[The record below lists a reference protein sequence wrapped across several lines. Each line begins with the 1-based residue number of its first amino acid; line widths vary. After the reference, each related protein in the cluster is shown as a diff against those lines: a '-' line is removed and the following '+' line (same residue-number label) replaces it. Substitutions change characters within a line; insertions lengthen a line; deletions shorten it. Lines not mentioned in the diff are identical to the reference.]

1 MSDVFETIQSYLDGS
16 MTAEEKKQF
25 EEQLKNDPGLAE
37 TFRVYLGIES
47 SMQAAPANDK
57 NEEGLRLSLEK
68 LNKEHFGEKPVGTK
82 PSTTRSSTKPAVT
95 RRMFG
100 TWQAAAAI
108 LVIVIGAAVW
118 LLLTQRGAEPD
129 IYRKYAQ
136 HTPLDTSPRSGGN
149 DTLAS
154 DAANAFNAKQYA
166 VAASLLETSHARD
179 AADTEVHLA
188 LGICYLELDRLPE
201 ARQIFSNIAQGA
213 STLIYKARWYTALS
227 WLKQKQYGNC
237 RTVLESIPP
246 GTDVYDRAEDLL
258 NELAD

>member
-16 MTAEEKKQF
+16 MTAGEKKQF

-37 TFRVYLGIES
+37 TFRTYIGIES

-57 NEEGLRLSLEK
+57 NEEGLKLSLEK
-68 LNKEHFGEKPVGTK
+68 LNKEHFGEKPAGTK
-82 PSTTRSSTKPAVT
+82 PSTKPAVT
-95 RRMFG
+95 RRIFG

-118 LLLTQRGAEPD
+118 LLLNQRGAETD

-166 VAASLLETSHARD
+166 VAASLLETYHARD
-179 AADTEVHLA
+179 SSDTEMYLA
-188 LGICYLELDRLPE
+188 LGIAYLELDKLPE
-201 ARQIFSNIAQGA
+201 ARQIFTNIAQGA

-237 RTVLESIPP
+237 RTVLESSPP
-246 GTDVYDRAEDLL
+246 GTDVSDRAKDLL
-258 NELAD
+258 EEMKM

>member
-25 EEQLKNDPGLAE
+25 EEQLRNDPALAE
-37 TFRVYLGIES
+37 TFRTYIGIES

-68 LNKEHFGEKPVGTK
+68 LNKEHFGERPSVTTS
-82 PSTTRSSTKPAVT
+82 PSTRPAVT
-95 RRMFG
+95 RRIFG

-108 LVIVIGAAVW
+108 LVIVIGSAVW
-118 LLLTQRGAEPD
+118 LLLKPAGEEAD
-129 IYRKYAQ
+129 LYRKYAQ
-136 HTPLDTSPRSGGN
+136 HTQLDTSPRSGGN

-154 DAANAFNAKQYA
+154 DAANAFNAGQYA
-166 VAASLLETSHARD
+166 VAASLLETYHAHD
-179 AADTEVHLA
+179 SSDTEMYLA
-188 LGICYLELDRLPE
+188 LGICYLELDKLPQ
-201 ARQIFSNIAQGA
+201 ARQIFSNIAQGT
-213 STLIYKARWYTALS
+213 STLIHKARWYIALS

-258 NELAD
+258 KELAD